1 MRQRSLEFLIVGLT
15 YQKKYKSIWLSDIH
29 LGSKGCQAE
38 RLLDFLYNNSCEEL
52 YLVGDIVD
60 GWRMEQS
67 LFWPQAHTNVLRRFL
82 SYAKDDTNVNYIT
95 GNHDEFLRSYSPI
108 LLGNVKVTDRAI
120 YTSISGKK
128 YLVIHGDQ
136 FDLVTKYSKW
146 ISKLG
151 SWAYELLMA
160 TNRVVNFFRK
170 NFNLGYWSFSA
181 YVKHKVKSAVN
192 FISDFES
199 TLAFVCKKEGFDGVI
214 CGHIHSVANEMI
226 DEIHYLNC
234 GDWVES
240 CTALVEDYEGRF
252 HIIDYSKYTNN
263 QNYTEDKVA

>member
-1 MRQRSLEFLIVGLT
+1 MEH
-15 YQKKYKSIWLSDIH
+15 KKFKSIWLSDIH
-29 LGSKGCQAE
+29 LGTKGCQAE
-38 RLLDFLYNNSCEEL
+38 RLLDFLYNHSCEEL
-52 YLVGDIVD
+52 YLVGDIID
-60 GWRMEQS
+60 GWRLEQS

-82 SYAKDDTNVNYIT
+82 SYAKDNTNVNYIT

-108 LLGNVKVTDRAI
+108 LLGNVKVTDRDT

-136 FDLVTKYSKW
+136 FDLVTKYNKW

-160 TNRVVNFFRK
+160 INRVINFFRK

-199 TLAFVCKKEGFDGVI
+199 TLAFACIKEGFDGVI
-214 CGHIHSVANEMI
+214 CGHIHSAANEMI

-240 CTALVEDYEGRF
+240 CTALVEDYEGCF
-252 HIIDYSKYTNN
+252 HIIDYSKETYN
-263 QNYTEDKVA
+263 QNSPEEKVA